1 MIRILH
7 FADLHLGV
15 ENYSRIDPATGLST
29 CFLDFQ
35 AALDELVAFALENE
49 VDLVLFCGDAYKS
62 REPSQTHQREFARR
76 IRKLAAAGIPI
87 FLLVGNHDLPN
98 AISRATAVEIFDT
111 LAIENVV
118 VANQPDIYPIKT
130 KNGLI
135 QIVALPWIRRSTL
148 LSREETRHLSLEEI
162 NRRLEEILTEVI
174 ETNIK
179 KIDQELPAVLA
190 AHVSLVNAV
199 ASSEK
204 MMMIG
209 QEPVLPQSS
218 IAKPVFDY
226 VALGHIHKSQVLSH
240 NPPTVYPG
248 SVQRIDFSD
257 EEDVKGF
264 YVVEIEPEGNRGER
278 VSFDFHPL
286 KARRF
291 LTIKV
296 NISSRDLNPTDT
308 ILRAITRREQEASEA
323 IVRVQI
329 TIPEHIEGL
338 VQEQEIHR
346 GLNEA
351 QYVSVIKEVDRER
364 RTRLSDYSVE
374 GISPAEAL
382 KIYLELKKT
391 PPEQTKLLLEYGE
404 RLIQETTAED

>member
-35 AALDELVAFALENE
+35 ATLDEVVEFALENE

-76 IRKLAAAGIPI
+76 IRKLAAAGIPV
-87 FLLVGNHDLPN
+87 FLLIGNHDLPN
-98 AISRATAVEIFDT
+98 AIGRATAVEIFDT

-135 QIVALPWIRRSTL
+135 QILALPWFRRSTL
-148 LSREETRHLSLEEI
+148 LSREDTRHLSVEGISRKLEA
-162 NRRLEEILTEVI
+162 ILIEVI
-174 ETNIK
+174 EANIERL
-179 KIDQELPAVLA
+179 DPNLPAILA
-190 AHVSLVNAV
+190 AHVSLSNAV

-209 QEPVLPQSS
+209 QEPLLPQSS

-226 VALGHIHKSQVLSH
+226 VALGHIHKSQVLSY

-257 EEDVKGF
+257 EEDIKGF
-264 YVVEIEPEGNRGER
+264 YVVEIELKGNRGER
-278 VSFDFHPL
+278 VSFDFHTL

-296 NISSRDLNPTDT
+296 DIPSYDINPTET
-308 ILRAITRREQEASEA
+308 ILRAITRREQEAREA

-329 TIPEHIEGL
+329 TIPEHVEGL
-338 VQEQEIHR
+338 VQEQEIHKA
-346 GLNEA
+346 LKEA
-351 QYVSVIKEVDRER
+351 KHVSIIKEVERER
-364 RTRLSDYSVE
+364 RTRLSSYSVE
-374 GISPAEAL
+374 GISPTDAL

-391 PPEQTKLLLEYGE
+391 PPEQTKLLLKYGE
-404 RLIQETTAED
+404 KLIQETTAED

>member
-29 CFLDFQ
+29 CFGDFQ
-35 AALDELVAFALENE
+35 ASLDQVVEFALDNKI
-49 VDLVLFCGDAYKS
+49 DLVLFCGDAYKS

-76 IRKLAAAGIPI
+76 IRKLAAAGIPV

-98 AISRATAVEIFDT
+98 AISRATTVEIFDT

-118 VANQPDIYPIKT
+118 VADQSDIYRIET
-130 KNGLI
+130 KDGLI
-135 QIVALPWIRRSTL
+135 QIVALPWLRRSTL
-148 LSREETRHLSLEEI
+148 LSREETRHLSLEGI
-162 NRRLEEILTEVI
+162 NRRLEAILAEVI
-174 ETNIK
+174 KANIERL
-179 KIDQELPAVLA
+179 DPDLPAILA
-190 AHVSLVNAV
+190 AHVSLANAV
-199 ASSEK
+199 VGSEK

-226 VALGHIHKSQVLSH
+226 VALGHIHKSQILSY
-240 NPPTVYPG
+240 NPPLVYPG
-248 SVQRIDFSD
+248 SLQRIDFSD
-257 EEDVKGF
+257 EEDIKGF
-264 YVVEIEPEGNRGER
+264 YVVEIEPKGNRGKR
-278 VSFDFHPL
+278 VAFNFHPV

-296 NISSRDLNPTDT
+296 NILSHDLNPAET
-308 ILRAITRREQEASEA
+308 ILQAIARREQEAKEA
-323 IVRVQI
+323 IVRVQV

-346 GLNEA
+346 ALREA
-351 QYVSVIKEVDRER
+351 QYVSIVKEVERER
-364 RTRLSDYSVE
+364 RTRLSGWSVE
-374 GISPAEAL
+374 EMSPAEAL
-382 KIYLELKKT
+382 KVYLGLKKT
-391 PPEQTKLLLEYGE
+391 PPGQTKVLLEYGE
-404 RLIQETTAED
+404 KLIQETTAED